1 MTYLDFATVKNTLN
15 TELKN
20 FLSLMSLFDSMKE
33 YKGEI
38 TQSHEFQFM
47 GDTLINVNISA
58 NQKKL
63 LINITHENETMM
75 DVEMSYSDDEM
86 DFVVNNEFILSNV
99 PCSSSDSWRLF
110 DLLGEITASLEQDLM
125 VEVDL

>member
-1 MTYLDFATVKNTLN
+1 MTYLDFVTVKNTLN

-20 FLSLMSLFDSMKE
+20 FLAFMSLFDTMQE
-33 YKGEI
+33 YNGEI
-38 TQSHEFQFM
+38 TQNHEFMFM
-47 GDTLINVNISA
+47 GDGMINVNISA
-58 NQKKL
+58 NEKKV

-75 DVEMSYSDDEM
+75 DVEITYSEAEM
-86 DFVVNNEFILSNV
+86 DFAVNNEFILSNV

-110 DLLGEITASLEQDLM
+110 DLLAEVTASLEQDLM